1 MAWECSLEISPRR
14 RPWHL
19 AGDDRHGMI
28 LFDFRVCFNDH
39 MLKAEGCMV
48 LRLYTWLYEQLGHFS
63 RGIGGVGV

>member
-19 AGDDRHGMI
+19 DGDDRHGMI

-48 LRLYTWLYEQLGHFS
+48 LRLFFHGYF
-63 RGIGGVGV
+63 